1 MQAIQAIQA
10 TQAMPTQATPTTQ
23 AGLLMGEGARAM
35 LMNRYRAL
43 MMAVR
48 TASDGVRA
56 WARRQSDQAGATVNG
71 EQASNQAR
79 WRDRRYMSARRADY
93 YRYVSALLVA
103 TDGRRSLRD
112 FFLDDAC
119 RYGAATAR
127 GRVCAVWHLRFERSG
142 GSLAQTWAGVY
153 PDSDLAVIAMAQ
165 TEGARA
171 LPAALADLARTTE
184 LVGQVRQTLWAT
196 CATGVVACAV
206 VMAML
211 AGMPGI
217 TVPRLQQ
224 VFESVPAAHY
234 GSATRTLYGAARMLE
249 VTMPVVGL
257 MAIAAIAALAYAMP
271 RWTGRLRR
279 RFDALPMF
287 RLYRDFQAIRFLC
300 ALTLMLGEQKNN
312 DLRMRDGLN
321 AVGSGADPWMSM
333 HVDDMAQRMENGVT
347 QEEVFDTGL
356 FDRETIWFL
365 ADVIQA
371 RGMGNALANV
381 RERIEH
387 LVAAGISRQSRT
399 LRWGMLLS
407 AVGCALGIA
416 FWHFAALDELRRALS
431 YALIVP

>member
-1 MQAIQAIQA
+1 
-10 TQAMPTQATPTTQ
+10 
-23 AGLLMGEGARAM
+23 
-35 LMNRYRAL
+35 
-43 MMAVR
+43 MASR
-48 TASDGVRA
+48 TASDGLRL
-56 WARRQSDQAGATVNG
+56 WARRQSDGVATTAYGAGVGDQAH
-71 EQASNQAR
+71 

-119 RYGAATAR
+119 RYGATTPR

-165 TEGARA
+165 NEGARA
-171 LPAALADLARTTE
+171 LPAALADLARTTD
-184 LVGQVRQTLWAT
+184 LVTRVRQTLWAT

-206 VMAML
+206 VMIML

-224 VFESVPAAHY
+224 VFESVAPVHY
-234 GSATRTLYGAARMLE
+234 GTATRTLYGAAEVLE

-257 MAIAAIAALAYAMP
+257 MALGAMVVLTYAMP

-300 ALTLMLGEQKNN
+300 ALTLMIGEQKNN

-321 AVGSGADPWMSM
+321 AVACGAVPWMSM
-333 HVDDMAQRMENGVT
+333 HVDDMAQRMESGVT

-356 FDRETIWFL
+356 FDRETFWFL
-365 ADVIQA
+365 SDVIQA
-371 RGMGNALANV
+371 RGLGIGLAQV
-381 RERIEH
+381 RERIED
-387 LVAAGISRQSRT
+387 LVAEGIVRQSRT
-399 LRWGMLLS
+399 LRWVMLLS